1 MRFCSFDGSW
11 IERGARQA
19 LSWKFEI
26 QCLSVRVSLYIAH
39 RHEHGM
45 GKIENKGEKECSH
58 FSLLSVEVSNQVIQ
72 ASISDHT
79 KGKAISDEIIYANEI
94 QVISPKKKCSTRL
107 DRASRIKRAAF

>member
-1 MRFCSFDGSW
+1 
-11 IERGARQA
+11 
-19 LSWKFEI
+19 
-26 QCLSVRVSLYIAH
+26 
-39 RHEHGM
+39 M

-94 QVISPKKKCSTRL
+94 QVISPQKNAVRVSIALHVSNVPLLKRKEIGSIVCRKILHKIGASSSRPQEADTRVDSSL
-107 DRASRIKRAAF
+107 AIY

>member
-1 MRFCSFDGSW
+1 
-11 IERGARQA
+11 
-19 LSWKFEI
+19 
-26 QCLSVRVSLYIAH
+26 
-39 RHEHGM
+39 M

-94 QVISPKKKCSTRL
+94 QVISPQKNAVRVSIALHVSDVPLFKEKKSGVLL
-107 DRASRIKRAAF
+107 DGKYCTKSLRPRDLKKLILWAAHS